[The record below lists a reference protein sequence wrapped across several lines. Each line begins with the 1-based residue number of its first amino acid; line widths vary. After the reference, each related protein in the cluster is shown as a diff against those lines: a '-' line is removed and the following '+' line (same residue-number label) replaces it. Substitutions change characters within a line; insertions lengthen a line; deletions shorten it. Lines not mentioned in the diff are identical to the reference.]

1 MPIGVITGCGE
12 RISHKFSDKSNLI
25 FNCFNLEL
33 KLGGDTITGWATF
46 LNGSYLVIFF
56 I

>member
-12 RISHKFSDKSNLI
+12 RISHKFSDNRNLI
-25 FNCFNLEL
+25 LKCFYFEM